1 MLLFGYAVTI
11 VLAGMLISLLYSVV
25 KSTDLIANTLKKR
38 INKQSLAALA
48 LIAIFFVSFS
58 ILYVHPVEELY
69 FDENIYQGI
78 ALNILHNGNAVWCQY
93 SSGYAINCPNSQ
105 IYHDPAG
112 ISFFLAIAFALFG
125 AGIDTAYNME
135 LAIGLLSI
143 ISMFFLASMV
153 FRDKKAVVASTLA
166 FALLPELFIWSRT
179 QAVPNLIFM
188 FFTILAFFFFLIF
201 REKRNAYTLL
211 AFLSSLAITMY
222 MRLEGVLLVAI
233 FGFLYLFM
241 SGGNNNL
248 GLLKKAK
255 DIIKKFDHEMG
266 FMLAL
271 LIFLLAMAPEAYF
284 ISYQLANPQ
293 FGQSSSGLF
302 SLSTFNASVLGVNGY
317 GTCTLFGHAF
327 GPNICY
333 FAGAFNTV
341 GFYPVIFPQATTA
354 LALVGLLLLIIY
366 SIYKK
371 SEMYN
376 LLLIA
381 TSWILVYHIFYDFFY
396 AGAVTYGVDVR
407 FMLEIMPPIALLAG
421 VCISEA
427 GNIFGLL
434 PKTIPMV
441 KWKLEMPKLALSY
454 LTYAVIILALLILPF
469 IASFSELSIAPS
481 QQPQQ
486 TVILNAMSFFYSN
499 YSKVP
504 ANCLVF
510 SYTPDM
516 WLEQN
521 ISSAQIGMLSSSDS
535 NFTAFA
541 RNFKCF
547 VMDVGYWCNVPPE
560 ISSKCS
566 GYTTNYHIKPLVVQ
580 NYTQDGQNYSFGYY
594 QMLNYNN

>member
-11 VLAGMLISLLYSVV
+11 ALAGMLILLLYSVV
-25 KSTDLIANTLKKR
+25 KSSDLIASSLKGR
-38 INKQSLAALA
+38 INKQSLAALL

-58 ILYVHPVEELY
+58 ILYIHPVEELY

-112 ISFFLAIAFALFG
+112 ISFFLAVAFALFG
-125 AGIDTAYNME
+125 VGIGTAYNME

-143 ISMFFLASMV
+143 IFMFLLASIA
-153 FRDKKAVVASTLA
+153 FRDKKAAVASTLA

-188 FFTILAFFFFLIF
+188 LFTFITFFFFLIF
-201 REKRNAYTLL
+201 REKKNAYTLS

-222 MRLEGVLLVAI
+222 MRLEGVLLIAI

-241 SGGNNNL
+241 SDDSNNQ
-248 GLLKKAK
+248 GLLRRAE
-255 DIIKKFDHEMG
+255 DIIKKFDREMG
-266 FMLAL
+266 FMLVL
-271 LIFLLAMAPEAYF
+271 LVFLLAIAPEAYF
-284 ISYQLANPQ
+284 ISYQLSNPQ

-302 SLSTFNASVLGVNGY
+302 SLSIFNASVFGVNGY

-333 FAGAFNTV
+333 FAGTFNTV
-341 GFYPVIFPQATTA
+341 GFYPVMFPQATTA
-354 LALVGLLLLIIY
+354 LALVGLLVLIIY
-366 SIYKK
+366 SIFRKN
-371 SEMYN
+371 EMYN
-376 LLLIA
+376 VMLIA
-381 TSWILVYHIFYDFFY
+381 ISWILVYHIFYDFFY

-427 GNIFGLL
+427 SNIFRLL
-434 PKTIPMV
+434 PKTISGI
-441 KWKLEMPKLALSY
+441 KWKLEKPKLVLSY
-454 LTYAVIILALLILPF
+454 LTYSIIIIALLILPF
-469 IASFSELSIAPS
+469 AASFNELAITPS

-516 WLEQN
+516 WIEQN
-521 ISSAQIGMLSSSDS
+521 ISSAQIGMLGSSDPNFTKFAS
-535 NFTAFA
+535 NF
-541 RNFKCF
+541 RCF

-566 GYTTNYHIKPLVVQ
+566 GYTTNYRLKPLVVQ
-580 NYTQDGQNYSFGYY
+580 NYTQSGQNYSFGYY
-594 QMLNYNN
+594 QMLNYKN